1 MSDAPYPFARF
12 VRILGRGKTLTRSLT
27 AEEAEEAMGMI
38 LAGEARPEQI
48 GAFLMLLRVKEET
61 GEEIA
66 GFIRAA
72 RAALIRPVDMPAVD
86 LDWPSYA
93 GKKRQ
98 VPWFLLAAVLLA
110 RSGWSIFLHGLD
122 GHTEGRVYAGE
133 ALQRFGFPIAEDFE
147 EAGAHLRRRR
157 LAYLPLERFAPKLAA
172 LMRLKSVL
180 GLRSPVHTLV
190 RGLNP
195 LGAAAS
201 MHGVFHP
208 GYVAIHRDAALAL
221 GDPRTLVFRGDGGES
236 ERRPGKPCE
245 TLLIAEGR
253 VEEARWPA
261 LLDGRLAPTETID
274 LDRLEAVWRGRESDD
289 YGEASVVGTAALAL
303 WAMDAESD
311 PAHAEARA
319 RALWQARDRDA
330 LAAVA

>member
-1 MSDAPYPFARF
+1 MSEAPHPFARF

-27 AEEAEEAMGMI
+27 GEEAEEAMGMI
-38 LAGEARPEQI
+38 LAGEARAEQV

-72 RAALIRPVDMPAVD
+72 RATLARPAAAPAVD

-98 VPWFLLAAVLLA
+98 APWFLLAAALIA
-110 RSGWSIFLHGLD
+110 QNGWSVFMHGLD

-133 ALQRFGFPIAEDFE
+133 TLRRLGFPIAADFE
-147 EAGAHLRRRR
+147 EAAAHLRRFR
-157 LAYLPLERFAPKLAA
+157 LAYLPLARISPRLAE

-195 LGAAAS
+195 FGAAAA

-221 GDPRTLVFRGDGGES
+221 PEKRVLVFRGDGGEG
-236 ERRPGKPCE
+236 ERRPGKPCD
-245 TLLIAEGR
+245 TLLIADGR
-253 VEEARWPA
+253 SEETRWPA
-261 LLDGRLAPTETID
+261 VLDARQVADEAID
-274 LDRLEAVWRGRESDD
+274 LDRLEAVWRGEETDD
-289 YGEASVVGTAALAL
+289 YAKASVVGTAALAL
-303 WAMDAESD
+303 WAMGVETD
-311 PAHAEARA
+311 PASAEARA
-319 RALWQARDRDA
+319 EALWEARDRGA